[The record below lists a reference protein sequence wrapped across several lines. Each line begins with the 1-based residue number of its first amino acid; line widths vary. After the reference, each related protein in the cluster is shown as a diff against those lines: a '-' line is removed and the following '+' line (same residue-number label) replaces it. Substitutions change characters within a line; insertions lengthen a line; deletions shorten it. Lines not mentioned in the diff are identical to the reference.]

1 MSLGSRLRQFFVSL
15 EIMANSMYQTTFVK
29 RHLTGEFEKKYIAT
43 LGVEVHPLGF
53 STVCFPS
60 VMLGLIQ
67 PADDVLESRSNSVR
81 CLGYRRARKVRW
93 PPRWV
98 LH

>member
-1 MSLGSRLRQFFVSL
+1 
-15 EIMANSMYQTTFVK
+15 MYQTTFVK

-60 VMLGLIQ
+60 VMHDLIQ
-67 PADDVLESRSNSVR
+67 PVDDVSEPRSNSIR